1 MRPHGSQATLEVRR
15 RRAIAMVQQGLT
27 VTHVARK
34 IGCSHS
40 SVIRWR
46 DAVAEHGP
54 RGLNPKPVPGCP
66 PKLTAR
72 QKQRIPRLLLRG
84 ALAWGFRTDLWTTA
98 RIAEVIHREF
108 GVRYHPTHVG
118 RLLFALDWS
127 CQKPE
132 RRALERNER
141 AIARWKQI
149 LWPRIKKKPD
159 A

>member
-1 MRPHGSQATLEVRR
+1 MRPHGSQAALEVRR
-15 RRAIAMVQQGLT
+15 RRAIALVDQG
-27 VTHVARK
+27 VPVRHVARK

-46 DAVAEHGP
+46 DAVSRHGP
-54 RGLNPKPVPGCP
+54 SGLTAKPIPGCP

-98 RIAEVIHREF
+98 RIADVIHRALR
-108 GVRYHPTHVG
+108 VRYHPTQVG
-118 RLLFALDWS
+118 RILHDLDWS

-132 RRALERNER
+132 RRALERKAH
-141 AIARWKQI
+141 AIAHWKQTV
-149 LWPRIKKKPD
+149 WPRIKKKR
-159 A
+159 AG

>member
-1 MRPHGSQATLEVRR
+1 VALVD
-15 RRAIAMVQQGLT
+15 QGLS

-46 DAVAEHGP
+46 DAVAEEGP
-54 RGLNPKPVPGCP
+54 RALRPKPVPGCP

-72 QKQRIPRLLLRG
+72 HKQRIPTLLLRG

-98 RIAEVIHREF
+98 RIADVIERTFH
-108 GVRYHPTHVG
+108 VRYHPTQVG
-118 RLLFALDWS
+118 RILADLDWS

-132 RRALERNER
+132 RRALERNEA
-141 AIARWKQI
+141 AITRWKRHV
-149 LWPRIKKKPD
+149 WPAIKKKSD

>member
-1 MRPHGSQATLEVRR
+1 MRPHGSQTALEVRR
-15 RRAIAMVQQGLT
+15 RRAVALVDQGIP
-27 VTHVARK
+27 VTHIARK

-46 DAVAEHGP
+46 DAVAAQGP
-54 RGLNPKPVPGCP
+54 RALTPKPVPGCP

-72 QKQRIPRLLLRG
+72 QKQRIPKLLLRG

-98 RIAEVIHREF
+98 RIAEVIHRAF

-118 RLLFALDWS
+118 RLLGALDWS

-141 AIARWKQI
+141 AIAHWKQRV
-149 LWPRIKKKPD
+149 WPRIKKKPV